1 MPHPA
6 PAQPRRKLTA
16 DLIPRAREM
25 AAPGRTLALIADALS
40 VHRGTLHRWRTEAGS
55 EGLERDLCDAIEE
68 GQREGVLRLLGQLRE
83 AAASDWRAAAWLL
96 THSPATREHF
106 SDAGYERR
114 AERQTLAVV
123 IKAITAAG
131 LTPDDQMRLLL
142 QLEAH
147 GLSGA
152 VPGDDRPALGPSDD
166 PPA

>member
-1 MPHPA
+1 MNQSA
-6 PAQPRRKLTA
+6 TAQPRRKLTA
-16 DLIPRAREM
+16 DLIPRAREL
-25 AAPGRTLALIADALS
+25 AALGLPLALIADALG
-40 VHRGTLHRWRTEAGS
+40 VHRGTLHRWRTEAGP

-114 AERQTLAVV
+114 AIRQALATV

-152 VPGDDRPALGPSDD
+152 APGDG